1 MDFYDG
7 KLNHIYVDLF
17 IQDRLPDN
25 KLAAGWTKLV
35 QTVIYGLAMGHRYHL
50 DYSKYSPVNKLCV
63 GALVLIGK
71 CIPMNLIRKM
81 QHAVAVKDRNR
92 DTDQYYYS
100 NYAPDYFYVT
110 VRRHWVDQVVDLPFE
125 NMKLMAPAGW
135 HQILAWLYGDYM
147 TPPPEDKQ
155 VPTHSSMEIEVYE
168 DVSLR

>member
-1 MDFYDG
+1 MR
-7 KLNHIYVDLF
+7 DLSF
-17 IQDRLPDN
+17 IAVRS
-25 KLAAGWTKLV
+25 V
-35 QTVIYGLAMGHRYHL
+35 E
-50 DYSKYSPVNKLCV
+50 S
-63 GALVLIGK
+63 ALSNIFQ
-71 CIPMNLIRKM
+71 RKT
-81 QHAVAVKDRNR
+81 HG
-92 DTDQYYYS
+92 YS

>member
-1 MDFYDG
+1 MPCG
-7 KLNHIYVDLF
+7 E
-17 IQDRLPDN
+17 
-25 KLAAGWTKLV
+25 GTG
-35 QTVIYGLAMGHRYHL
+35 T
-50 DYSKYSPVNKLCV
+50 
-63 GALVLIGK
+63 
-71 CIPMNLIRKM
+71 
-81 QHAVAVKDRNR
+81 
-92 DTDQYYYS
+92 DTTS
-100 NYAPDYFYVT
+100 IITATMRRIIFTVT